1 MLSDKFDGVPVEKIL
16 GNATG
21 DVAEDFYYRFK
32 V

>member
-1 MLSDKFDGVPVEKIL
+1 MLFDKFDGDPVEKIL